1 MKYLTTFISL
11 CLPLCLKADKQ
22 PNIVFFFTDDQ
33 TSSSLGC
40 YGHPLAQTPNLDR
53 LAAEGTRFSNACVSQ
68 SICWVSRTTIL
79 TGLTGRSFGSPSQP
93 DQATPE
99 SVRELYP
106 DILRDHGSS
115 TWAGEELAL
124 TEVTQRLILAGIQC
138 HLLLIPRH
146 AERRGEIRYTESMR
160 QHPRLKS

>member
-1 MKYLTTFISL
+1 MRRLHGNTLNRFCSKVRERSCRIDIKPQTHTYQRINFTNMKYLTTFISL

-99 SVRELYP
+99 SVRELY
-106 DILRDHGSS
+106 
-115 TWAGEELAL
+115 
-124 TEVTQRLILAGIQC
+124 
-138 HLLLIPRH
+138 RH
-146 AERRGEIRYTESMR
+146 S
-160 QHPRLKS
+160 P

>member
-106 DILRDHGSS
+106 DILRDHGYR
-115 TWAGEELAL
+115 TGFFGKW
-124 TEVTQRLILAGIQC
+124 
-138 HLLLIPRH
+138 H
-146 AERRGEIRYTESMR
+146 AKMPKGFKPADHFDVFEAIGRNPLQAPTRWFTS
-160 QHPRLKS
+160 P